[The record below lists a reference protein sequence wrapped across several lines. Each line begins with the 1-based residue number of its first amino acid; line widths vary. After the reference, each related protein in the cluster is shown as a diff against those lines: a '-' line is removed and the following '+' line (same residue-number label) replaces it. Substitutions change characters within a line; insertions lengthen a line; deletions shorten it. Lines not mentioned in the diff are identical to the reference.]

1 VQGTPC
7 ATRQLGPRSTEIQI
21 QISDFG
27 NFIAIFLE
35 MLCCHDGNSVHI
47 SECGISL
54 QFSEQLAVTTR
65 RSKMLDDS
73 FMTQKST
80 ITLSQ
85 CVQFHVGNPASRLG
99 IVATQ

>member
-1 VQGTPC
+1 M
-7 ATRQLGPRSTEIQI
+7 RNL
-21 QISDFG
+21 
-27 NFIAIFLE
+27 
-35 MLCCHDGNSVHI
+35 
-47 SECGISL
+47 L